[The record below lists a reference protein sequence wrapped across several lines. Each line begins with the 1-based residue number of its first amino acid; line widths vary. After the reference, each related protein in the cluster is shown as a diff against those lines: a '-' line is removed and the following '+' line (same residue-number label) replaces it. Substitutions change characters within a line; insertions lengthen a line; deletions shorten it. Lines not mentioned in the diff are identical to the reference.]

1 MDPLM
6 ESTVG
11 QWLRRVRGAVLLG
24 LTWAVVWAPIA
35 VVIGTQIVDPD
46 NSMDEMWVAIGAYPG
61 FLCGVVFCALLG
73 LVQARCRLEDVTLAR
88 AATLGALSGIAV
100 GALPFLIGTYN
111 PEFALTRPV
120 IVGSFT
126 LLGALSAVGSALV
139 ARIVSRR
146 KLSDPSAVA

>member
-1 MDPLM
+1 M
-6 ESTVG
+6 SK
-11 QWLRRVRGAVLLG
+11 WLKRIRGAVLLG
-24 LTWAVVWAPIA
+24 LAWAVVWAPIA

-73 LVQARCRLEDVTLAR
+73 LVQGHGRLERVSLLR
-88 AATLGALSGIAV
+88 AAMLGGLSGIAV
-100 GALPFLIGTYN
+100 GALPFLIGSYN

-126 LLGALSAVGSALV
+126 VLGALSAVASALV
-139 ARIVSRR
+139 AQRNGPAFH
-146 KLSDPSAVA
+146 LPS